1 MLQCSSEAA
10 TVCQGSLLVPPQ
22 SLCSYF
28 TVHLKRLSAHEF
40 LWSKVCLRN
49 FILQCPPEKAVN
61 PGRYTRYLPVFTFHA
76 RVFISSWRLLCGVF
90 ISSWCL
96 LCGVFISSWC
106 LLCGVFISSWCLLC
120 GVFISSWCLL
130 CGVFI
135 SSWCLLCG
143 VFISSWR
150 LLCGVFISSWCLL
163 CYGFMFQLWSSH
175 FLKHLSVKTSHL
187 NLHFH
192 ISCLSVHLKRLSAK
206 ASCFQRSASHFILTS
221 SPQAVSCLQRLHSS
235 TVVFTFHT

>member
-76 RVFISSWRLLCGVF
+76 R
-90 ISSWCL
+90 
-96 LCGVFISSWC
+96 
-106 LLCGVFISSWCLLC
+106 
-120 GVFISSWCLL
+120 
-130 CGVFI
+130 
-135 SSWCLLCG
+135 